1 MRAFLHN
8 IPWDGGDSTSI
19 PPASPP
25 QGTSS
30 TTATV
35 PSPSIA
41 KVRVIRRL
49 HMCAKRKSDS
59 SKLFERSRPSY
70 TPYHMVA
77 ESRPPYPLL
86 RLIGAPLRLQ
96 RRYQAHPLLKY
107 ASFVVYI
114 CVPNANQTVAS
125 CLNDRG
131 LPTHH
136 TIWWQRV
143 DLYTPCFASSGHLF
157 DYSDGTKPIHC

>member
-1 MRAFLHN
+1 MY
-8 IPWDGGDSTSI
+8 
-19 PPASPP
+19 
-25 QGTSS
+25 
-30 TTATV
+30 
-35 PSPSIA
+35 
-41 KVRVIRRL
+41 
-49 HMCAKRKSDS
+49 AKRKLHS
-59 SKLFERSRPSY
+59 SMLFDPSGPSY
-70 TPYHMVA
+70 TPCHMMA
-77 ESRPPYPLL
+77 ESRPLSLLL

-114 CVPNANQTVAS
+114 CMPNANQTVAS

-136 TIWWQRV
+136 TIRWQRV